1 MPKTNTLDQFLV
13 DRNNFYNTK
22 MGQESI
28 PDLEDGEALIKVVK
42 YAFTTNNITY
52 AIVGENLKYW
62 DFFPVSAP
70 WGIIPVWGY
79 GEVQQSNHPEIAV
92 GEMFYGYFP
101 MASHLKV
108 KAGKVSPFGFTDVA
122 EHRQAMAPV
131 YSYYTRVSSDPSYQS
146 DHQDYQPILRPLFF
160 TSYLSNYFLLVM
172 STNPQMLN
180 YLASSLA

>member
-1 MPKTNTLDQFLV
+1 MPKTDTLDQFLV

-146 DHQDYQPILRPLFF
+146 DHQDYQPTKKKILPQNYHR
-160 TSYLSNYFLLVM
+160 SNIYQILHR
-172 STNPQMLN
+172 SPE
-180 YLASSLA
+180 Y